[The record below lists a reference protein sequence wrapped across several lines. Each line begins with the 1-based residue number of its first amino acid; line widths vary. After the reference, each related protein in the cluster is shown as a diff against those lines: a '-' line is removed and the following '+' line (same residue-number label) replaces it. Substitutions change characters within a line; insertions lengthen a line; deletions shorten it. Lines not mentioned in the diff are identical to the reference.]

1 MRRENSKDYRFNF
14 FVNTM
19 DGAFFGLALGFAS
32 FLTIIPLFL
41 NRLTSSAILIG
52 LVPAIH
58 SVGWQLPQLFIA
70 HRVSKMRRCL
80 PMVLQMTIHERLPF
94 LGMAIIAWFLPSIG
108 PKIALVLTFAMLI
121 WQGLGGGFS
130 ATPWQSMIGK
140 IIPAR
145 DRGFFFGFQAAAMN
159 LLLSVSAIAAGFLL
173 QSDDSPRGFALC
185 FFLASLALI
194 VSYIFI
200 ALTREPESPP
210 SAEETSQNAFWKASW
225 AILRRD
231 RNFRWFLVV
240 RLLSQLSV
248 MAFSFYT
255 VYAVRSHNMSD
266 AVAGL
271 MMGVF
276 TVGQII
282 ANPIMGRL
290 GDRWSHPS
298 VMKIGALAASSSA
311 LVAWLAPGLAWFA
324 LVYVLAGLANV
335 AIWTIGLAIILEF
348 GAESERPVY
357 IGLSNTL
364 IAPVTILAPIL
375 GGWLAD
381 TVGFGVTFLLSAVC
395 GLLTALVLHTLLRD
409 PRHIE
414 IGDRQLEAMD

>member
-311 LVAWLAPGLAWFA
+311 LVAWLAPGLAHIYGKMGHENDSGDTRFA
-324 LVYVLAGLANV
+324 VPAGQ
-335 AIWTIGLAIILEF
+335 
-348 GAESERPVY
+348 
-357 IGLSNTL
+357 
-364 IAPVTILAPIL
+364 
-375 GGWLAD
+375 GGCCPA
-381 TVGFGVTFLLSAVC
+381 G
-395 GLLTALVLHTLLRD
+395 
-409 PRHIE
+409 HIT
-414 IGDRQLEAMD
+414 